1 MLTSMQIYRDIISY
15 MFKSKGSLG
24 LTLKQRL
31 KSTSIELSTDQWDL
45 LELIISILEPFYS
58 ATKVLSNRSYPTI
71 GSALYII
78 RGLEEYLQKEE
89 NNPLFNSLKT
99 LVFIKFRHYMFGGMD
114 QFNTFEL
121 YGYFDPIGFS
131 VLTKTDKGSI
141 GKELAVIYKKEFE
154 SSSLTSL
161 SSSSTSLDSRKT
173 TKLSNIDKVWQ
184 GFLKITNKDL
194 QTEVVT
200 TKTSIQHEIK
210 LYHNLATKL

>member
-114 QFNTFEL
+114 QFNTFEV
-121 YGYFDPIGFS
+121 GFS